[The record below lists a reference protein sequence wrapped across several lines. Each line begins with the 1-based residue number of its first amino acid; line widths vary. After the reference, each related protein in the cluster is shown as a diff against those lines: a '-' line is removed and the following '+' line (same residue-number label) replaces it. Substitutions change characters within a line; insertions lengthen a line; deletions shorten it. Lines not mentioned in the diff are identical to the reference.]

1 MIACVRDV
9 LSRISREGEPMRN
22 CSAREILPLIAILAA
37 GLAGCQ
43 SAGTS
48 PPNADLRAGTRF
60 TGSAS
65 SPPRVDPL
73 PTDTLQA
80 AINAPNPEAPQVV
93 VATSGELP
101 AALGTVPAPVA
112 PSPITPVAATGAP
125 SVAAAPS
132 GPDSSAAPNG
142 AAADHFVADFT
153 VATTVPKLPPSPDS
167 SSTGLSGRGGYSSG
181 GPGPAIASAP
191 SGPGG
196 LGSSVD
202 SGGPQLSLDAAIATS
217 LDRND
222 TLVTLRAGEPV
233 AQAMLDVAEH
243 YPFNPTIKAE
253 VLPYARDPTGNLLAV
268 RNSVYILQ
276 TLELA
281 HQQRYREAS
290 AAAALN
296 QIRWSVIAAELTTLA
311 TTEKLFF
318 TAVYQRDLR
327 DLAQRAAS
335 LNEELAADVERRFKS
350 GLAKPGEDTTA
361 RVSLRQSHKQ
371 VALAEA
377 NYKLALVALERQLNL
392 VGDRPFELVG
402 RLEDF
407 QWLPIDG
414 AGSAPGEVQSS
425 AQLAETFADE
435 RPDVRAA
442 QAGTNVAQSNA
453 DLARANTV
461 QNIQFGPYYE
471 RDEFETLFF
480 GFAAQ
485 MNLPI
490 WDSGKPLARQREAE
504 CAQKVIGLNAL
515 RMRARVEVQTAL
527 ERYQRARNLAEKEH
541 SNLVQSLSGDL
552 ARVKRQFDAGQA
564 DILNV
569 FATQTALLQEQKAYL
584 DLLNELAQSA
594 ADVTL
599 TAGLPPARVTSG
611 PRTEAPPP
619 VPPPAS

>member
-1 MIACVRDV
+1 MC
-9 LSRISREGEPMRN
+9 
-22 CSAREILPLIAILAA
+22 ARSSERFLRVIAILAA
-37 GLAGCQ
+37 ALGGCQ
-43 SAGTS
+43 TAGTS
-48 PPNADLRAGTRF
+48 SDSSRLPIGASLSTGAITAVRATPG
-60 TGSAS
+60 
-65 SPPRVDPL
+65 
-73 PTDTLQA
+73 
-80 AINAPNPEAPQVV
+80 
-93 VATSGELP
+93 
-101 AALGTVPAPVA
+101 
-112 PSPITPVAATGAP
+112 PSPADADK
-125 SVAAAPS
+125 AAPRIELALDS
-132 GPDSSAAPNG
+132 GDRSATASPTEDDSA
-142 AAADHFVADFT
+142 HKHLVADFT
-153 VATTVPKLPPSPDS
+153 VATTVPAAPAASDSRPAAPSGQIAGDSLPQTP
-167 SSTGLSGRGGYSSG
+167 LV
-181 GPGPAIASAP
+181 ASAP
-191 SGPGG
+191 AAPVGSGTSADAGAVP
-196 LGSSVD
+196 LT
-202 SGGPQLSLDAAIATS
+202 LDTAIATS

-233 AQAMLDVAEH
+233 AQAMLDVAQH
-243 YPFNPTIKAE
+243 YPFNPYIKAE
-253 VLPYARDPTGNLLAV
+253 VLPYARDPMGNLLAV

-290 AAAALN
+290 ATAALN
-296 QIRWSVIAAELTTLA
+296 QIRWTVVAAELTTLA

-318 TAVYQRDLR
+318 TALYQRDLR

-335 LNEELAADVERRFKS
+335 LNEELAADVERRYKA
-350 GLAKPGEDTTA
+350 GLAKPGEDIAA
-361 RVSLRQSHKQ
+361 RVSLRQNRKQ
-371 VALAEA
+371 AALAEA
-377 NYKLALVALERQLNL
+377 NYKLAIAALERQLNT

-407 QWLPIDG
+407 QWLPIDTV
-414 AGSAPGEVQSS
+414 GSAPGEVQSS
-425 AQLAETFADE
+425 AQLAQTLADE

-504 CAQKVIGLNAL
+504 CTQRVIGLNAL

-527 ERYQRARNLAEKEH
+527 ERYQRARDLAEKEH

-552 ARVKRQFDAGQA
+552 ARVKRQFDVGQA

-619 VPPPAS
+619 VPPAASSAARAQDELTLTLAKP

>member
-1 MIACVRDV
+1 MRAR
-9 LSRISREGEPMRN
+9 SPKRILRF
-22 CSAREILPLIAILAA
+22 IAILAA
-37 GLAGCQ
+37 ALGGCQ
-43 SAGTS
+43 TAGT
-48 PPNADLRAGTRF
+48 A
-60 TGSAS
+60 
-65 SPPRVDPL
+65 
-73 PTDTLQA
+73 
-80 AINAPNPEAPQVV
+80 
-93 VATSGELP
+93 
-101 AALGTVPAPVA
+101 
-112 PSPITPVAATGAP
+112 
-125 SVAAAPS
+125 
-132 GPDSSAAPNG
+132 PDSSGLAMGTGLSTGAISAVRTNTGPLPAEAAEGTPPRIELALDAG
-142 AAADHFVADFT
+142 DRSTPASATGDDSPTKHLVADFT
-153 VATTVPKLPPSPDS
+153 VATTVPAGPAASDSRPAAPVGQSVGGAGDSVPQTPLVASAPSAP
-167 SSTGLSGRGGYSSG
+167 G
-181 GPGPAIASAP
+181 GPGPSADAGAVP
-191 SGPGG
+191 LT
-196 LGSSVD
+196 LGT
-202 SGGPQLSLDAAIATS
+202 AIATS

-233 AQAMLDVAEH
+233 ARAMLDVAEH
-243 YPFNPTIKAE
+243 YPYNPYIKAE
-253 VLPYARDPTGNLLAV
+253 VLPYARDPFGNLLAV
-268 RNSVYILQ
+268 RNTVYILQ
-276 TLELA
+276 SLELA

-290 AAAALN
+290 AQAALN
-296 QIRWSVIAAELTTLA
+296 QVRWNVVAAELTTLA

-318 TAVYQRDLR
+318 TALYQRDLR
-327 DLAQRAAS
+327 DLAQRAAT

-361 RVSLRQSHKQ
+361 RVSLRQSQKQ
-371 VALAEA
+371 AALAEA
-377 NYKLALVALERQLNL
+377 NYKLAVLALERQLNI

-414 AGSAPGEVQSS
+414 MGSAPGEVQSS
-425 AQLAETFADE
+425 AQLAQTLADE

-504 CAQKVIGLNAL
+504 CTQKVIGLNAL

-552 ARVKRQFDAGQA
+552 TRIKRQFEAGQA

-584 DLLNELAQSA
+584 DLLNELGQAA

-619 VPPPAS
+619 APPPAS

>member
-1 MIACVRDV
+1 MRAR
-9 LSRISREGEPMRN
+9 SPKRILRF
-22 CSAREILPLIAILAA
+22 IAILAA
-37 GLAGCQ
+37 ALGGCQ
-43 SAGTS
+43 TAGTAPDS
-48 PPNADLRAGTRF
+48 SRLAMGTRLS
-60 TGSAS
+60 TGAISAVRTDTGPPPAEAADGT
-65 SPPRVDPL
+65 PPRVEL
-73 PTDTLQA
+73 TLDA
-80 AINAPNPEAPQVV
+80 GDRS
-93 VATSGELP
+93 TP
-101 AALGTVPAPVA
+101 A
-112 PSPITPVAATGAP
+112 SATGD
-125 SVAAAPS
+125 
-132 GPDSSAAPNG
+132 DSPTK
-142 AAADHFVADFT
+142 HLVADFT
-153 VATTVPKLPPSPDS
+153 VATTVPAGPAPSDS
-167 SSTGLSGRGGYSSG
+167 RPAAPVGQSAGADGDSVPQTPLVASAPSAPG
-181 GPGPAIASAP
+181 GPGPSADAGTVP
-191 SGPGG
+191 
-196 LGSSVD
+196 LT
-202 SGGPQLSLDAAIATS
+202 LDTAIATS

-233 AQAMLDVAEH
+233 ARAMLDVAEH
-243 YPFNPTIKAE
+243 YPYNPYIKAE
-253 VLPYARDPTGNLLAV
+253 VLPYARDPFGNLLAV
-268 RNSVYILQ
+268 RNTVYILQ
-276 TLELA
+276 SLELA

-290 AAAALN
+290 AQAALN
-296 QIRWSVIAAELTTLA
+296 QVRWNVVAAELTTLA

-318 TAVYQRDLR
+318 TALYQRDLR
-327 DLAQRAAS
+327 DLAQRAAT
-335 LNEELAADVERRFKS
+335 LNEELAADVEHRFKS

-361 RVSLRQSHKQ
+361 RVSLRQSQKQ
-371 VALAEA
+371 AALAEA
-377 NYKLALVALERQLNL
+377 NYKLALLALERQLNI
-392 VGDRPFELVG
+392 VGERPFELVG

-414 AGSAPGEVQSS
+414 MGSAPGEVQSS
-425 AQLAETFADE
+425 AQLAQTLADE

-442 QAGTNVAQSNA
+442 QAGTTVAQSNA

-504 CAQKVIGLNAL
+504 CTQKVIGLNAL

-552 ARVKRQFDAGQA
+552 GRIKRQFEAGQA

-584 DLLNELAQSA
+584 DLLNELGQAA

-619 VPPPAS
+619 APPPAS